1 MSSDVVR
8 WFMLSSQQNES
19 GRSTLIH
26 SNTMTAIP
34 IQSNRKHRLH
44 SSRRSSYSTNTITST
59 IALGRHL
66 TSKFILLTIWLVIN
80 QCVNVALSEPI
91 VSANYLN
98 YAIEDNASG
107 GNNDLDELVRIHR
120 THGDHHH
127 DSQAYSHDWVIEV
140 KDGETADEIAAH
152 HGYTNLGKV
161 SSLPLYFYLFYSLN
175 ESNDI
180 LWVFI

>member
-8 WFMLSSQQNES
+8 WFMLSAQQNDS

-34 IQSNRKHRLH
+34 IQSDRKHRLH
-44 SSRRSSYSTNTITST
+44 FSRRSSYNTNTNTST

-66 TSKFILLTIWLVIN
+66 TSKFILLSIWLLIN

-91 VSANYLN
+91 VNANYLN
-98 YAIEDNASG
+98 DASG
-107 GNNDLDELVRIHR
+107 GTNDLDELVRIHR
-120 THGDHHH
+120 TYGDHHH
-127 DSQAYSHDWVIEV
+127 HSQAYSHDWVIEV
-140 KDGETADEIAAH
+140 KDGETADAIAAH

-161 SSLPLYFYLFYSLN
+161 SFIITKNNNLFIMLT
-175 ESNDI
+175 E
-180 LWVFI
+180 

>member
-1 MSSDVVR
+1 MVR
-8 WFMLSSQQNES
+8 WFMLSSQQHDS
-19 GRSTLIH
+19 PRSTLIH

-44 SSRRSSYSTNTITST
+44 SSRRSSYNTNTNTST

-91 VSANYLN
+91 VNDVNANYLN
-98 YAIEDNASG
+98 YASKG
-107 GNNDLDELVRIHR
+107 TNDLDELVRIHR

-127 DSQAYSHDWVIEV
+127 HSQAYSHDWVIEL
-140 KDGETADEIAAH
+140 KDAKTAEDIAAH
-152 HGYTNLGKV
+152 YGYTNLGEV
-161 SSLPLYFYLFYSLN
+161 SSLALYFIFYLVHSLTI
-175 ESNDI
+175 S
-180 LWVFI
+180 